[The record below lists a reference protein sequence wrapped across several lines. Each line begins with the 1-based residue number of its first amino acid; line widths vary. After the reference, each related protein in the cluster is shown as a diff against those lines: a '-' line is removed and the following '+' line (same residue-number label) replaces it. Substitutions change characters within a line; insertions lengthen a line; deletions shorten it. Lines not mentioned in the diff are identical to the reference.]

1 MQIKRMTFLAVYTTI
16 ALTVFT
22 IESMLPPL
30 APIPGIKLG
39 LANIITLWLF
49 YYAGWKDAL
58 IALLMRIAIASML
71 TGQML
76 SFTYSLAG
84 GISCFLVMAL
94 LFRLFGGKYMVFI
107 SIIGAFFHNLGQM
120 TAAVVILH
128 SFSILAYLPILTVS
142 AILSGSFTGLCA
154 FFASR
159 RLRRE
164 QVWYT

>member
-1 MQIKRMTFLAVYTTI
+1 MQIKRITFLAVYTTI

-22 IESMLPPL
+22 AESMLPPL

-39 LANIITLWLF
+39 LANVITLWLL

-58 IALLMRIAIASML
+58 ITLLMRIVIASIL
-71 TGQML
+71 TGQMV
-76 SFTYSLAG
+76 SFAYSLAG

-94 LFRLFGGKYMVFI
+94 LFRFFSRKYIVFI
-107 SIIGAFFHNLGQM
+107 SIIGAFFHNLGQI
-120 TAAVVILH
+120 AIAVVILQ
-128 SFSILAYLPILTVS
+128 SFSVLAYLPVLTISGV
-142 AILSGSFTGLCA
+142 LSGTFTGLCT

-164 QVWYT
+164 QVWYI